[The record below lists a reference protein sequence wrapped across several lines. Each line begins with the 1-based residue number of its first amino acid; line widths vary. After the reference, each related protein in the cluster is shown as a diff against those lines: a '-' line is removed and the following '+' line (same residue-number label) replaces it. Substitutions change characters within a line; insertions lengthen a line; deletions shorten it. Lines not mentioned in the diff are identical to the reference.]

1 MKENDHS
8 TKCNKPSLQTIAD
21 SDTVLKNDPKYLQ
34 RSNTS
39 VEIEDVLRSVFES

>member
-21 SDTVLKNDPKYLQ
+21 SDTVLRSDPKYLQ
-34 RSNTS
+34 RRNS
-39 VEIEDVLRSVFES
+39 VEIEDILRSVFES